1 MTSPTSLHHL
11 RCMDARYDKPLDRTP
26 MWTIAELCAVL
37 RTTPATVYTWRK
49 RGQGPRA
56 YKVGRHLL
64 FADADVRAWL
74 ESCAADPEA
83 DDGAT
88 VPEPRSTASGW

>member
-1 MTSPTSLHHL
+1 MSASHDQP
-11 RCMDARYDKPLDRTP
+11 MDRTP
-26 MWTIAELCAVL
+26 MWTLDELCALL

-49 RGQGPRA
+49 HGDGPRA
-56 YKVGRHLL
+56 YKIGQHLL

-74 ESCAADPEA
+74 ESRVAGPERG

-88 VPEPRSTASGW
+88 ADHPTTGSRW